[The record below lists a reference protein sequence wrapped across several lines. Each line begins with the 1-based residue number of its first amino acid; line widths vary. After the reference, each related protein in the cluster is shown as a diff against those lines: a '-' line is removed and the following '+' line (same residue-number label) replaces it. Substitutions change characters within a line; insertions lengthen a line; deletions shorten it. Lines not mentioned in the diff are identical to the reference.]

1 MSRFFCARDD
11 AGSAL
16 QRAVCPF
23 RSSPLATHRS
33 KPSLTVA
40 ANHGGYTTLL
50 PHLPGHR
57 GAGAAG
63 ELAAVSCTTRLLPP
77 RIYRCSEERFR
88 QQSSFF

>member
-1 MSRFFCARDD
+1 MSRFFCAWDD

-63 ELAAVSCTTRLLPP
+63 ELAAV
-77 RIYRCSEERFR
+77 
-88 QQSSFF
+88 